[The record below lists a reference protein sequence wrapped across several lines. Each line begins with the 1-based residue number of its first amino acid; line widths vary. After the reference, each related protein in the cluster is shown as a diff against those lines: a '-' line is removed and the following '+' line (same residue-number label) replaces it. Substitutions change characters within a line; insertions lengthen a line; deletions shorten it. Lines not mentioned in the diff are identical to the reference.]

1 MLEQKVT
8 PTVLM
13 LDKSGSYSFDAR
25 IKIVTEMYCSHQY
38 PGMYWSRNTYRL
50 VQKKILTEMYWCRS
64 TYRLTQKKVNAHNA

>member
-38 PGMYWSRNTYRL
+38 P
-50 VQKKILTEMYWCRS
+50 EMYWCRQYLS
-64 TYRLTQKKVNAHNA
+64 ECIGLENPVAPTIFMLSMVLLLSIPID